1 MVLRF
6 KCIYT
11 GICCKASPITLQSF
25 EATIIRSLSRAFNI
39 EIHTK
44 PGYIVWDKIGNH
56 YLAISYI
63 LGLNKDRRCPFLR
76 KDNRCIIHDIY
87 KPLICRSYPYVPREV
102 RYLFIERLKLIV
114 PKVEYGLSAKCPV
127 IEKHKYLIDK
137 YMDIDPYFVSKYMPN
152 EYRAALEAESKR
164 TIILNLLSSL
174 WRRGLIDLTTIN
186 EIPSNVR
193 IINVYNFLQKYYPNL
208 PYVLGIEEIFRRIK
222 EL

>member
-1 MVLRF
+1 MVFRF

-11 GICCKASPITLQSF
+11 GICCRASPITLQSF
-25 EATIIRSLSRAFNI
+25 ESIIISSLSRVFDI
-39 EIHTK
+39 KVHME
-44 PGYIVWDKIGNH
+44 PGYVVWDRIGNL

-63 LGLNKDRRCPFLR
+63 LKLNNDGRCPFLT
-76 KDNRCIIHDIY
+76 KDNKCIIHSIY

-127 IEKHKYLIDK
+127 IERHKYLIDK
-137 YMDIDPYFVSKYMPN
+137 YMDLDPYFISKYMPN
-152 EYRAALEAESKR
+152 EYKAALEAESKR

-174 WRRGLIDLTTIN
+174 WRRGLIDLATIN
-186 EIPSNVR
+186 RMPPNIRVT
-193 IINVYNFLQKYYPNL
+193 NVYNFLRNYYPNL
-208 PYVLGIEEIFRRIK
+208 PYVLGIEEAFRRIK